1 MRTLALTSPVERGD
15 DVKRLQEALNERLH
29 ARRFAGVAVDG
40 QYGTDT
46 DHAVAKVKYIL
57 GWPSDHLHTGIGPTQ
72 LKWITDPG
80 TRPAAFKSRTQVRL
94 KEVEAARH
102 RAAAAQTGPERA
114 IAYARA
120 HLGVHETGDSNWGG
134 QVEAWLKA
142 VDCGPAPWCGAF
154 AHACLAAAG
163 VKNLSYR
170 MRYVPYIVA
179 DAHAGVNGL
188 VRLVPFGLA
197 RPGDLICFDWDG
209 DGVQDHVAL
218 YLGGG
223 VTIEGNTTRDP
234 SAPPERQG
242 NGGEVCVRR
251 RGTGH
256 AALWSAVARP
266 HYVH

>member
-1 MRTLALTSPVERGD
+1 MARLLALTTPREHGD
-15 DVKRLQEALNERLH
+15 DV
-29 ARRFAGVAVDG
+29 RRFQQEVNARLTARGLKPIAEDGVYGPATEAGVAR
-40 QYGTDT
+40 
-46 DHAVAKVKYIL
+46 VKFLL
-57 GWPSDHLHTGIGPTQ
+57 GWEPHRLHFAVGDTAR
-72 LKWITDPG
+72 KWIAHPDE
-80 TRPAAFKSRTQVRL
+80 RPDKLKRRSESRLSALRV
-94 KEVEAARH
+94 AH
-102 RAAAAQTGPERA
+102 RARVTPIDRA
-114 IAYARA
+114 VAYARA

-154 AHACLAAAG
+154 AHACLTAAG
-163 VKNLSYR
+163 VHGLSYR

-234 SAPPERQG
+234 NAPPEKQG
-242 NGGEVCVRR
+242 NGGEVCIRR